1 MSSPFLGTMRHMK
14 EAEDTTPS
22 LKLFQTTE
30 ISKYIKYLGNV
41 CLWDAMICTYTERM
55 WDFRTGKRQV
65 LGSNYLE
72 KSSQKR

>member
-1 MSSPFLGTMRHMK
+1 MFSPFLGTMGHMK
-14 EAEDTTPS
+14 EAEETTPS

-30 ISKYIKYLGNV
+30 ISTYIKYLGDV
-41 CLWDAMICTYTERM
+41 CLWDAMIYTYTERM

-72 KSSQKR
+72 KPSQKR